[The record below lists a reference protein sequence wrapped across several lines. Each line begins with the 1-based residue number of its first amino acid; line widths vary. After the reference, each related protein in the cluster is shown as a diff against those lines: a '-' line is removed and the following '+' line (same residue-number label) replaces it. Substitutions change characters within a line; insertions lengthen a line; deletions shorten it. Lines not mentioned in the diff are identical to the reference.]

1 MKKRFLAFLLT
12 FAMIFSMMPLTAFAD
27 GPAADATVY
36 LTVSDEGN
44 IAEANDGTPMA
55 AKAVTVKDLDE
66 DGNLT
71 VDEALIAAHEAY
83 NSADGYTASGSMV
96 SKLWGKETYNNL
108 FFVND
113 KGLTT
118 GVTVDAVKDGDYVV
132 AAIMKDSTS
141 WSDWYAGFDTN
152 TKDVY
157 ANEEFTLT
165 LEGHLG
171 MAYEEADLVDE
182 PLENMQ
188 IGTWG
193 EEGFVPVE
201 GKTTDSNGQVTL
213 SFDTAGQYIVTA
225 SGTANGVATDYNL
238 MNLGGDPAVYGTM
251 DFETAESF
259 VAYTETD
266 YGDGPYPADEIKY
279 VDFWE
284 WNENPDNYTD
294 YYVLHSNKIINEC
307 PIIAPVCIVNV
318 QELPDASF
326 TVPADAQLFVGEKD
340 KHYVPF
346 TEKTATTVVNNGDNT
361 KTYYFDLTNNKT
373 YNFRVSGEDYVT
385 NAGTFR
391 KTANYSKVITVADLQ
406 PEGKTKNTVD
416 HDVTSNNGYN
426 VADIY
431 LNINPQGYLKMSGVD
446 DTYQIV
452 NLRNWEIVNST
463 SDNYFIEPDYHYYV
477 IDENGQ
483 ASEDVVTIDENGLIT
498 AKGNGTAI
506 VLVTYD
512 AINVNSA
519 AGGSFFG
526 AIWPENTG
534 VFVVSVGAE
543 DSGIDTGMT
552 INEGKNTNAETGKQA
567 LDALDA
573 ELDVIYF
580 VGETGEYSF
589 TPGTA
594 GCSVAVA
601 NPQVTDT
608 MSFNGF
614 KTVNANADGSYTVPL
629 TEGRNIV
636 KISKGDKYEYQ
647 VITAKEIS
655 YTVNNGEPVKPGDTI
670 NIVFDT
676 LYHPANKLASVYNMS
691 AIVVYDNVSG
701 YEGQMAGSTLN
712 QYSFASSDNAQTVN
726 NIITKSVDNW
736 GTASYKKQADLT
748 VPENYS
754 SDTFTLSG
762 GQLIAVGYGDPY
774 GNHRG
779 ITLTDGKAPSF
790 NASAKEG
797 FFAQLPDIEI
807 PITITESALES
818 ISLTTDG
825 VKTNYF
831 AGDTFD
837 TTNLVVTAKYEDG
850 KTQTTE
856 NYTVS
861 PSVLTEDTKEVVIT
875 YKDKTATISVEVTP
889 LEVKSIEVTTPPTKT
904 EYKEGELFDPTGMV
918 VTAIYNSGAEAE
930 TYDYEYSPKREL
942 TTADTEMTITY
953 IGENAGDA
961 VAPVTTSIKVNK
973 ASGGSTS
980 SKITVSFTLLGD
992 SKHDSSSDGEVH
1004 TLKYGNL
1011 ETWIAKTDITV
1022 EKGSLTIDVIT
1033 KALSMAGIPYTNP
1046 TDEYIDSV
1054 KGLEAFDN
1062 GPNSGWM
1069 YTLNGKYP
1077 QVAVNEQVVK
1087 DGDKIVLHY
1096 TDDWTVE
1103 DGSTDVG
1110 GGGGGTVVDP
1120 VDNVITLI
1128 KNIGTVTKDSGA
1140 KIEAARTAY
1149 DKLTEAEKAKVT
1161 NYQTLLDAEAAYEK
1175 ITQGETGGF
1184 VDVKDHWAANAIN
1197 FVVKENL
1204 FKGTSDTTFEPN
1216 ATMTRA
1222 MMVTVLWRLAGQ
1234 PEVTTLADFADVAD
1248 DAYYAKAVS
1257 WANEAGIVKGYDN
1270 NLFGSNDNVT
1280 REDMASFM
1288 YRYAKYKGY
1297 DLSKTADLS
1306 GYTDMDQIS
1315 AYALEN
1321 MKWANANGLIQGRTE
1336 TTLAPKGDST
1346 RAEVA
1351 AIFQRFVENIAKD
1364 NK

>member
-12 FAMIFSMMPLTAFAD
+12 FAMIFSMMPLTAFAADESVNVDFSAQMANGFLCAPQNDTEVSASLAEDYGYTDEVKD
-27 GPAADATVY
+27 GVSALDVLVKAHQVIFEDAFTSETAADY
-36 LTVSDEGN
+36 LFV
-44 IAEANDGTPMA
+44 NDGF
-55 AKAVTVKDLDE
+55 VTKVF
-66 DGNLT
+66 G
-71 VDEALIAAHEAY
+71 V
-83 NSADGYTASGSMV
+83 
-96 SKLWGKETYNNL
+96 ETYNLGFTVNGATPHDDEL
-108 FFVND
+108 VYKDGYGEQYTGYNINQSVINDGDFVEFFIYQDSSYWYDNYVWFEQD
-113 KGLTT
+113 GQKLEELTLNVGEESQLT
-118 GVTVDAVKDGDYVV
+118 LMGYPIVWYGCNTEEVIKDQTKAISDAHLCLVDASTGKITDLADVITDDDGQATV
-132 AAIMKDSTS
+132 
-141 WSDWYAGFDTN
+141 
-152 TKDVY
+152 
-157 ANEEFTLT
+157 
-165 LEGHLG
+165 
-171 MAYEEADLVDE
+171 
-182 PLENMQ
+182 
-188 IGTWG
+188 
-193 EEGFVPVE
+193 
-201 GKTTDSNGQVTL
+201 
-213 SFDTAGQYIVTA
+213 SFDEAGEYLLSAYI
-225 SGTANGVATDYNL
+225 
-238 MNLGGDPAVYGTM
+238 
-251 DFETAESF
+251 
-259 VAYTETD
+259 TEED
-266 YGDGPYPADEIKY
+266 I
-279 VDFWE
+279 V
-284 WNENPDNYTD
+284 D
-294 YYVLHSNKIINEC
+294 YYLD
-307 PIIAPVCIVNV
+307 PIIMPLLDVNV
-318 QELPDASF
+318 LTDASF
-326 TVPADAQLFVGEKD
+326 TVPADAELFVGEKD

-452 NLRNWEIVNST
+452 NLRNWEIVDST
-463 SDNYFIEPDYHYYV
+463 VNNYFIEPDYHYYV

-512 AINVNSA
+512 AINVSPA

-567 LDALDA
+567 LDAIDA
-573 ELDVIYF
+573 EMDVIYF

-589 TPGTA
+589 TPGTE

-601 NPQVTDT
+601 NPQVADT

-655 YTVNNGEPVKPGDTI
+655 YTVNNGDPVKPGDTI

-691 AIVVYDNVSG
+691 AIAVYDNVSG
-701 YEGQMAGSTLN
+701 YEGKMAGGTST
-712 QYSFASSDNAQTVN
+712 QYSFASNANAQTIN
-726 NIITKSVDNW
+726 GIIERTTGSF
-736 GTASYKKQADLT
+736 GMPSYKKQSDLT
-748 VPENYS
+748 VPADYS
-754 SDTFTLSG
+754 ADTFTLSG
-762 GQLIAVGYGDPY
+762 GNLIAVGYGDPY

-790 NASAKEG
+790 NASVKEG
-797 FFAQLPDIEI
+797 YFAQLPDIEI
-807 PITITESALES
+807 PITITDSPLES

-825 VKTNYF
+825 VKTDYF

-837 TTNLVVTAKYEDG
+837 TTNLVVTAKYEDESI
-850 KTQTTE
+850 QTTE

-861 PSVLTEDTKEVVIT
+861 PSVLTADTKEVTIT
-875 YKDKTATISVEVTP
+875 YKDKTATIPVKVTP
-889 LEVKSIEVTTPPTKT
+889 LEVQSIEVTTPPTKT
-904 EYKEGELFDPTGMV
+904 EYEEGDVFDPTGMV
-918 VTAIYNSGAEAE
+918 ITATYNNGTTAVTN
-930 TYDYEYSPKREL
+930 DYEYSPKREL
-942 TTADTEMTITY
+942 KTSDTEMTITY
-953 IGENAGDA
+953 VGENAGDA
-961 VAPVTTSIKVNK
+961 VAPVTTYIKVNK
-973 ASGGSTS
+973 ASGGSTG
-980 SKITVSFTLLGD
+980 SKVTVSFTLLGD
-992 SKHDSSSDGEVH
+992 KKHDSSSDGEVH
-1004 TLKYGNL
+1004 TLKDGNL

-1022 EKGSLTIDVIT
+1022 DKGSLTIDVIA
-1033 KALSMAGIPYTNP
+1033 KALGMAGIPYTNP
-1046 TDEYIDSV
+1046 TGEYIDSV

-1087 DGDKIVLHY
+1087 NGDKIVLHY

-1103 DGSTDVG
+1103 DGSTDVGG

-1149 DKLTEAEKAKVT
+1149 DKLTAAEKAKVT

-1175 ITQGETGGF
+1175 ITQGTDSGF

-1321 MKWANANGLIQGRTE
+1321 MKWANATGLIQGRTE

>member
-1 MKKRFLAFLLT
+1 MWGTVDQFFYTLRFEIDKIILGGLNMKKRFLAFLLT
-12 FAMIFSMMPLTAFAD
+12 FAMIFSMMPLTAFAADESVNVDFSAQMANGFLCAPQNDTEVSASLAEDYGYTDEVKD
-27 GPAADATVY
+27 GVSALDVLVKAHQVIFEDAFTPETAADYLVADDGFITTVFGVETSNFGFAVNGATPHDDV
-36 LTVSDEGN
+36 LVSDPSYGEYYTGYSIN
-44 IAEANDGTPMA
+44 QAVINSGDSVEFYITQDSYYFDNYVWFEQDGQKLEEVTLNVGEESQFTLMGYPIVWYGCSKDEDIQENTDVVSDAQLCLVDANTGAIT
-55 AKAVTVKDLDE
+55 DLENVITDE
-66 DGNLT
+66 DGQAT
-71 VDEALIAAHEAY
+71 VSFDEAGEYLLSAYITEEDIA
-83 NSADGYTASGSMV
+83 N
-96 SKLWGKETYNNL
+96 
-108 FFVND
+108 
-113 KGLTT
+113 
-118 GVTVDAVKDGDYVV
+118 
-132 AAIMKDSTS
+132 
-141 WSDWYAGFDTN
+141 
-152 TKDVY
+152 
-157 ANEEFTLT
+157 
-165 LEGHLG
+165 
-171 MAYEEADLVDE
+171 
-182 PLENMQ
+182 
-188 IGTWG
+188 
-193 EEGFVPVE
+193 
-201 GKTTDSNGQVTL
+201 
-213 SFDTAGQYIVTA
+213 
-225 SGTANGVATDYNL
+225 
-238 MNLGGDPAVYGTM
+238 YGT
-251 DFETAESF
+251 
-259 VAYTETD
+259 
-266 YGDGPYPADEIKY
+266 
-279 VDFWE
+279 
-284 WNENPDNYTD
+284 
-294 YYVLHSNKIINEC
+294 
-307 PIIAPVCIVNV
+307 PIIMPLLDVNV
-318 QELPDASF
+318 LTDASF
-326 TVPADAQLFVGEKD
+326 TVPADAELFVGEKD

-452 NLRNWEIVNST
+452 NLRNWEIVDST
-463 SDNYFIEPDYHYYV
+463 VNNYFIEPDYHYYV

-483 ASEDVVTIDENGLIT
+483 ASDDVVTIDENGLIT

-512 AINVNSA
+512 AINVSPA

-567 LDALDA
+567 LDAIDA
-573 ELDVIYF
+573 EMDVIYF
-580 VGETGEYSF
+580 VGEKGEYSF
-589 TPGTA
+589 TPGTE

-601 NPQVTDT
+601 NPQVADT

-614 KTVNANADGSYTVPL
+614 KAVNANADGSYTVPL

-636 KISKGDKYEYQ
+636 KITKGDKYEYQ

-655 YTVNNGEPVKPGDTI
+655 YTVNNGDPVKPGDTI

-701 YEGQMAGSTLN
+701 YEGQMAGSTSS
-712 QYSFASSDNAQTVN
+712 QYSFASSANAQTVN
-726 NIITKSVDNW
+726 NIITRSVDNW

-748 VPENYS
+748 VPEDYS

-825 VKTNYF
+825 VKTDYY

-875 YKDKTATISVEVTP
+875 YKDKTATIPVEVTP

-904 EYKEGELFDPTGMV
+904 EYEEGDVFDPTGMV
-918 VTAIYNSGAEAE
+918 ITATYNNGTTAVTN
-930 TYDYEYSPKREL
+930 DYEYSPQREL
-942 TTADTEMTITY
+942 KTSDTEMTITY
-953 IGENAGDA
+953 VGENVADA
-961 VAPVTTSIKVNK
+961 VAPVTTPITVNK
-973 ASGGSTS
+973 ASGGSTG
-980 SKITVSFTLLGD
+980 SKVTVSFTLLGD
-992 SKHDSSSDGEVH
+992 KKHDSSSDGEVH
-1004 TLKYGNL
+1004 TLKDGNL

-1022 EKGSLTIDVIT
+1022 DKGSYVIDVVT
-1033 KALSMAGIPYTNP
+1033 KALSMNGIPYTNP
-1046 TDEYIDSV
+1046 TGGYIDSI
-1054 KGLEAFDN
+1054 KGLAEFSN
-1062 GPNSGWM
+1062 GPDSGWM
-1069 YTLNGKYP
+1069 YTLNGKHV

-1087 DGDKIVLHY
+1087 NGDEIVLHY
-1096 TDDWTVE
+1096 TDNHNLE
-1103 DGSTDVG
+1103 DSFNGN

-1149 DKLTEAEKAKVT
+1149 DKLTAAEKAKVT

-1175 ITQGETGGF
+1175 ITQGTDSGF

-1234 PEVTTLADFADVAD
+1234 PEVTTFADFADVAD

-1351 AIFQRFVENIAKD
+1351 AIFQRFVENIVKD